1 MWDIQGWR
9 QLAATSNNGG
19 DRSTSGS
26 ARAPCA
32 ALHCGPRLDRVR
44 SHPSCAYIVRTD
56 SKANWIAW
64 TNRYS
69 DLPESTRTLLWTLLW
84 TGLCALALFHLA
96 FRENKQPVR
105 YKVPSPK
112 RPETVEILDEPAIKV
127 RIFASRLLASLDST
141 PALLTRFVTRPQA
154 RPQSSAMP
162 LPRDSFSAS
171 STPRLP
177 TPLTGPSSR
186 RRPRRPNGRPRLSA
200 NAEPSS
206 VPCSNMSWTTRKRS
220 AAWHASTAARPW
232 WMRSW
237 VKSS

>member
-1 MWDIQGWR
+1 MVW
-9 QLAATSNNGG
+9 NN
-19 DRSTSGS
+19 
-26 ARAPCA
+26 
-32 ALHCGPRLDRVR
+32 RL
-44 SHPSCAYIVRTD
+44 
-56 SKANWIAW
+56 
-64 TNRYS
+64 S

-84 TGLCALALFHLA
+84 TGLCALAVFHLA
-96 FRENKQPVR
+96 FRENDQPIR

-127 RIFASRLLASLDST
+127 RIPACGLLVSFDST
-141 PALLTRFVTRPQA
+141 PALLTRFMTRPRA
-154 RPQSSAMP
+154 RPQSSAML

-186 RRPRRPNGRPRLSA
+186 PRPRRPSGRPHRSA

-220 AAWHASTAARPW
+220 AAWLASTAARPW
-232 WMRSW
+232 
-237 VKSS
+237 